1 MFDGYDDYIS
11 IGNGTDFNITSEIT
25 LACRVK
31 VTRFT
36 AAWQPI
42 LTKGKYSW
50 RLIREANRQG
60 IEFACTGLDVPGTVW
75 GNVCGTTS
83 VDDGQWHH
91 IAGVCDGS
99 ELRLYIDGLLDASI
113 HCSGRINSRSDPVL
127 IAANSND
134 PFSESDLN
142 SWYGF
147 IQDVRVYSY
156 ALTPEEVAA
165 VSSGAGPGPLA
176 RPRSVAGKAVE

>member
-1 MFDGYDDYIS
+1 
-11 IGNGTDFNITSEIT
+11 
-25 LACRVK
+25 VK

-36 AAWQPI
+36 TAWQPI
-42 LTKGKYSW
+42 LTKGNYSW
-50 RLIREANRQG
+50 RLIRAADHRS

-75 GNVCGTTS
+75 GNVSGTTP

-91 IAGVCDGS
+91 IAGVCDGNR
-99 ELRLYIDGLLDASI
+99 LCLYIDGLLDASI
-113 HCSGRINSRSDPVL
+113 HCSGRINNRSDPVL

-134 PFSESDLN
+134 PLSGSDLDP
-142 SWYGF
+142 WCGF

-156 ALTPEEVAA
+156 ALTPKEVAA

-176 RPRSVAGKAVE
+176 RPGSTAEETDE